1 MSVVGDYRPDTGLT
15 NGRLG
20 TYLLLAADAMFLGAL
35 LSSHVFLRVA
45 AGADWPKGHTAL
57 PWMHGAVAAALLIAA
72 AVFCSPKRG
81 ANGPWAAAFLAL
93 LSAFA
98 LLTGESAVA
107 QAGFKA
113 STNNFYGMYF
123 VLTLVFRVQLAALA
137 LVGAW
142 LALTKAHVAD
152 GVFENRVVCLAAAC
166 RFMAAAWLVVYVAV
180 YVL

>member
-1 MSVVGDYRPDTGLT
+1 MSVVRDYRPDTGLT

-20 TYLLLAADAMFLGAL
+20 TYLLLAANAMFLGAL
-35 LSSHVFLRVA
+35 VSSHVFLRVA
-45 AGADWPKGHTAL
+45 AGAEWPKGYTAL
-57 PWMHGAVAAALLIAA
+57 PWVHGAVAAALLIGAA
-72 AVFCSPKRG
+72 IFCSPKRG

-93 LSAFA
+93 LGAFA
-98 LLTGESAVA
+98 LLAGESAVA

-123 VLTLVFRVQLAALA
+123 VLTLVFRVQLVALA

-142 LALTKAHVAD
+142 LALTKPRLAD
-152 GVFENRVVCLAAAC
+152 GVFDNRVVCLAAAC
-166 RFMAAAWLVVYVAV
+166 RFLAVAWLAVYAAV